1 MYVRCETESVSNLK
15 KNLISTMSSGPDYLS
30 IIFVLLELM
39 TFSVI
44 CKLVRRRFSDNI
56 MLISL

>member
-1 MYVRCETESVSNLK
+1 
-15 KNLISTMSSGPDYLS
+15 MSSGPDYLS